1 MSYKPTVYEQIVT
14 DYLSNKKLDYDNYKD
29 ELAARGWKDK
39 RYFDA
44 YVEDIEYIK
53 NVMDQQD
60 YKNAILDFAKDYL
73 SGKKPSIQDVK
84 DKIASNGWED
94 TYDKDIDNISL
105 LLGEIKGKEAALS
118 YLNTKESE
126 NISKEDRSTVDEISN
141 AIFNHKFNL
150 RQAADVVKNNHPTK
164 KEDVLY
170 FALTDAE
177 KKLILDAEDKGSFKH
192 ELENNEIIKYDG
204 YKREIKV
211 APANNLPQNTDAF
224 VIFSGHPGSAEPAI
238 EAWFEDLK
246 RTGQPKK
253 MIFLGLYDN
262 QGNTDFSNKNLKY
275 NTGSEVEMYVRYC
288 RDAGIPEKVIN
299 ECLVTP
305 NDTSTEKNTV
315 LLAEIRNKYFA
326 KDKDVNFAMFGYPA
340 YQKRI
345 ASEFAFQF
353 QIMEDNKT
361 VAPTNFIMPV
371 TKTEKNA
378 DYRYLSY
385 DNLNGIAQ
393 DIIVGNCLAHP
404 YRVSAGGRF
413 DSKLGAYPEELKP
426 LLPISLVYSYP
437 NVANELAGTDTQVG
451 TMMKLLRAVQ
461 HKTYGWEDASRV
473 DLSISYNNLHLKRRL
488 AQKGLL
494 SLNMLEHREKI
505 SADTLTKYIKRV
517 LSKTSVQ
524 QKETEA
530 AKIVLGEKVHP
541 KNIEAWINF
550 NKKQKES
557 QK

>member
-14 DYLSNKKLDYDNYKD
+14 DYLNNKKLDYNNYKD
-29 ELAARGWKDK
+29 ELAVRGWKDK

-44 YVEDIEYIK
+44 YVEDIKYIK
-53 NVMDQQD
+53 DVMNQTD
-60 YKNAILDFAKDYL
+60 YKNAALDFAKDYL
-73 SGKKPSIQDVK
+73 SEKNPSLQDVK
-84 DKIASNGWED
+84 DKISSKGWGNIYNE
-94 TYDKDIDNISL
+94 DIDNISL
-105 LLGEIKGKEAALS
+105 LLSQIKDKETVLN
-118 YLNTKESE
+118 YLNNKESA
-126 NISKEDRSTVDEISN
+126 NIDATDKSIMDKIKDTIY
-141 AIFNHKFNL
+141 NHKFNL
-150 RQAADVVKNNHPTK
+150 RQAADVVKNNHPTE
-164 KEDVLY
+164 KENVLY

-305 NDTSTEKNTV
+305 KDTSTEENTA

-437 NVANELAGTDTQVG
+437 NVANELAGTDTQIG

-461 HKTYGWEDASRV
+461 HKTYGWEDASKV
-473 DLSISYNNLHLKRRL
+473 DVSMSYNNLHLKRRL

-494 SLNMLEHREKI
+494 SHDMLANRTTI
-505 SADTLTKYIKRV
+505 SANEISEHFNKV
-517 LSKTSVQ
+517 LAKTSAKQ
-524 QKETEA
+524 RETEA

-541 KNIEAWINF
+541 KNIEAWLNF
-550 NKKQKES
+550 NKKQKE
-557 QK
+557 K